1 MRHDE
6 VLLVLADS
14 CNCMLSEV
22 LILILQ
28 DGTGYTGNWSGKA
41 VMAAYGIL
49 WMVDVAEDIYLSVY
63 LSIFQ
68 DVYHH

>member
-1 MRHDE
+1 
-6 VLLVLADS
+6 
-14 CNCMLSEV
+14 MLSEV
-22 LILILQ
+22 LILIIQ

-41 VMAAYGIL
+41 VMAAHGIL